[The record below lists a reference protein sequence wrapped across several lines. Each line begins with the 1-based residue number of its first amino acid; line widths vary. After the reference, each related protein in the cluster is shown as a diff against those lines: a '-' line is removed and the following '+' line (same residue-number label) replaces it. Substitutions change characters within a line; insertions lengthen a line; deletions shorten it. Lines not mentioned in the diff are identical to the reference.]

1 MNLLLLMTLIA
12 ILIGVNLIAYLI
24 QPNDILVQRFW
35 LSVAWLNFLI
45 IINWIASA
53 AIFSGSTSSE
63 KSGNPGSAM
72 GALPAINITILFF
85 SIISFILLLIFFFS
99 LLSWKAQLIFQ
110 TIIVISC
117 IVITLIMMIS
127 TKAAAIGSESKVSKI
142 DLLNECNRL
151 LRLFNN
157 NEKSEL
163 LKNTIN
169 YISYKMP
176 HPSKLSQDSLVV
188 IHGELKSIV
197 DEDNTILDKTLNKIK
212 KL

>member
-1 MNLLLLMTLIA
+1 
-12 ILIGVNLIAYLI
+12 
-24 QPNDILVQRFW
+24 
-35 LSVAWLNFLI
+35 
-45 IINWIASA
+45 
-53 AIFSGSTSSE
+53 
-63 KSGNPGSAM
+63 
-72 GALPAINITILFF
+72 
-85 SIISFILLLIFFFS
+85 
-99 LLSWKAQLIFQ
+99 
-110 TIIVISC
+110 
-117 IVITLIMMIS
+117 MMIS
-127 TKAAAIGSESKVSKI
+127 AKAAALGSESKVSKI

-188 IHGELKSIV
+188 IHDELKSIV
-197 DEDNTILDKTLNKIK
+197 DEDNTILDNTLNKIK

>member
-1 MNLLLLMTLIA
+1 MNLLLLITLIA

-85 SIISFILLLIFFFS
+85 SIIIFILLLIFFFS

>member
-1 MNLLLLMTLIA
+1 MNLLLLLTLIA

-45 IINWIASA
+45 IINWIVSA

-85 SIISFILLLIFFFS
+85 SIISFFLLLIFFFS

-127 TKAAAIGSESKVSKI
+127 SKAAALGSESKVSKI

-176 HPSKLSQDSLVV
+176 HPSKLSQDSLLV
-188 IHGELKSIV
+188 IHDELKSIV
-197 DEDNTILDKTLNKIK
+197 DEDNTILDQTLNKIK